1 MSKKFRVVQMQPH
14 SRTGRPVPKSTL
26 KQDSKVWKF
35 SFEKKATRAKRV
47 FGTFDLVCYE
57 VLSNAPRIPAGSVDK
72 IFVQRLRSTAHYKA
86 AIGGLGMQ
94 FGFLSCDP
102 CPWACWACRVHNSV
116 HGDPFGLV
124 FGSADTSQRV
134 PNTCTGPE
142 LRVRVMR
149 VFETGHGCTVW
160 RIKYI

>member
-1 MSKKFRVVQMQPH
+1 MQPH

-26 KQDSKVWKF
+26 KQDSEVLKF
-35 SFEKKATRAKRV
+35 SFEKKVPRAKRV
-47 FGTFDLVCYE
+47 FGTFDPVCYE
-57 VLSNAPRIPAGSVDK
+57 VLSNAPLIPAGFVEK

-94 FGFLSCDP
+94 CGVLSCDP
-102 CPWACWACRVHNSV
+102 CPWARWACRTDNFA

-124 FGSADTSQRV
+124 FASEYTSQRV

-142 LRVRVMR
+142 LCVRGMR